1 MKIIRNILFLTIV
14 SLCAFSVSA
23 ADNGVGVMKRCA
35 AKFSTAQSVIVDFAL
50 AHSAGSDNGKL
61 TMSKDMFSIIT
72 PQLSTWFDGKTQWT
86 YIADNNEVNIT
97 EPTGEELMDSNPFE
111 IINSF
116 ESAFDCKLLNSTAA
130 ADIVLLTPRD
140 KAATISSAK
149 ITVSKSTGW
158 PTAITV
164 VFGENRST
172 SIAINK
178 VSPGGVIPSTAFQY
192 KKSMHPGAEIVDLR

>member
-1 MKIIRNILFLTIV
+1 MKITRYILLTIV
-14 SLCAFSVSA
+14 SLSALVASA
-23 ADNGVGVMKRCA
+23 ADNGVGVMKCCA
-35 AKFSTAQSVIVDFAL
+35 AKFRSTPSVVIDFSL
-50 AHSAGSDNGKL
+50 AHSAGSDNGKM

-111 IINSF
+111 LINSF
-116 ESAFDCKLLNSTAA
+116 ESAFDCKLMSSTASS
-130 ADIVLLTPRD
+130 DVVLMTPRD
-140 KAATISSAK
+140 HRSSISSAK
-149 ITVSKSTGW
+149 VTISKSTGW

-164 VFGENRST
+164 VFGDKRYT

-178 VSPGGVIPSTAFQY
+178 VTPGAALTSSTFQY
-192 KKSMHPGAEIVDLR
+192 KKALHPDAEIIDLR